1 MAPIEAIQHASLATF
16 KAWLNANMTIF
27 RKPLELVP
35 PLNSLANMARSV
47 INQEYTGDINIIR
60 PPRYWSPTK
69 ILSDLGQEDID
80 DLIDTGRRTAWP
92 KVEMVRTQ
100 TAISRALDAILTRI
114 DRRGTADRKSTRLN
128 SSH

>member
-1 MAPIEAIQHASLATF
+1 MATC

-35 PLNSLANMARSV
+35 PLNSLANIARSV
-47 INQEYTGDINIIR
+47 INQDYTGDINIIR

-69 ILSDLGQEDID
+69 ILSDLSQDDID

-92 KVEMVRTQ
+92 KIEMVRTQ
-100 TAISRALDAILTRI
+100 TAISRALRSEEHTSELQSLLRI
-114 DRRGTADRKSTRLN
+114 SYADFCLKK
-128 SSH
+128 

>member
-1 MAPIEAIQHASLATF
+1 
-16 KAWLNANMTIF
+16 MTIC

-60 PPRYWSPTK
+60 PPRYWSTTK

-80 DLIDTGRRTAWP
+80 DLIDTGRRTAWT
-92 KVEMVRTQ
+92 KVELVRTQ
-100 TAISRALDAILTRI
+100 TAISRALDAILARI
-114 DRRGTADRKSTRLN
+114 DRRSGERRDGTESIRQRRSRWTPYT
-128 SSH
+128 

>member
-1 MAPIEAIQHASLATF
+1 MPT
-16 KAWLNANMTIF
+16 
-27 RKPLELVP
+27 R
-35 PLNSLANMARSV
+35 NSLDNPASAL
-47 INQEYTGDINIIR
+47 INHDYDGDINIIR

-69 ILSDLGQEDID
+69 NLSDLSQDDID

-92 KVEMVRTQ
+92 KIEMVRTQ